1 MSESAAVRPTVNPAL
16 TQAFTKI
23 MDAVRSAGSR
33 SIDSAGGFPLLGAV
47 LAVILAIGILV
58 WRFVYAPPL
67 ESPNTIRSLA
77 KAATLAQSHYSV
89 AATQRKGLADTLA
102 ALKQKGVPDA
112 ELVLGN
118 FYVSTVHSTGLFTPA
133 RDGIVTPEAARAA
146 VLAGARGFVF
156 DIWPDLTPGAGFA
169 PVLQAVEPGSLWRRI
184 SLNAL
189 PFAPVLRDLVQ
200 EALELPERPGHDDPV
215 LLYLRFNGTPRTE
228 TYTGVASA
236 LRTFIEPYRLD
247 APYNNCRAAQNIFA
261 LPMASLSRKIL
272 VFSNVRAAG
281 TPLADY
287 INAAPMEGLPIEMTV
302 NEVKTLSAE
311 GRTAAKTKIQR
322 FLTFV
327 APPSATAD
335 AESNYAF
342 EPAHALGIQCVAMNF
357 WKDNDARK
365 AYLAPDMFG
374 VQSFALKPAGL
385 RYRVQSLPA
394 PGVPTNPGMGD
405 GSLQA
410 PAGLQA
416 P

>member
-1 MSESAAVRPTVNPAL
+1 MPETAALPTVNPAL
-16 TQAFTKI
+16 TQALTKI
-23 MDAVRSAGSR
+23 TDAVRSAGAR
-33 SIDSAGGFPLLGAV
+33 SIGTAGGFPLIGAILAV
-47 LAVILAIGILV
+47 LVAIGVLV

-67 ESPNTIRSLA
+67 ETPETIRSRA
-77 KAATLAQSHYSV
+77 KALTLAQTHYSV
-89 AATQRKGLADTLA
+89 SATRRKGLSDTLA
-102 ALKQKGVPDA
+102 ALKRQGVPDA
-112 ELVLGN
+112 EVILGN
-118 FYVSTVHSTGLFTPA
+118 FYVSTVHSAGLFTPA
-133 RDGIVTPEAARAA
+133 RDGVVTPEAARAA

-169 PVLQAVEPGSLWRRI
+169 PILQAVEPGSLWRRI
-184 SLNAL
+184 SLNSM
-189 PFAPVLRDLVQ
+189 PFAPVLRDLIQ

-228 TYTGVASA
+228 TFTGVASA
-236 LRTFIEPYRLD
+236 LRTSIEPYRLD
-247 APYNNCRAAQNIFA
+247 APFYNCRAAQGLFA
-261 LPMASLSRKIL
+261 LPMANLSRKVI

-287 INAAPMEGLPIEMTV
+287 INAAPMEGLPIEMSV
-302 NEVKTLSAE
+302 NEIKTLSAE
-311 GRTAAKTKIQR
+311 GTAAAKTKIQR

-327 APPSATAD
+327 APSPASAE

-342 EPAHALGIQCVAMNF
+342 GTAHALGIQCAAINF
-357 WKDNDARK
+357 WKDDDARK
-365 AYLAPDMFG
+365 QYMAPDMFG
-374 VQSFALKPAGL
+374 VQSFTLKPAAL

-410 PAGLQA
+410 PAALQT